1 MILLTG
7 ASGAVGS
14 ALLERLLAAGR
25 PIRCLVRD
33 PRELGPERVRVNLV
47 LGDLADPSSMRHAMR
62 GVDCVVHLAAA
73 IRDDPR
79 ASIEELN
86 GLATVRLV
94 RAAEEAGVGRF
105 LFLST
110 LGASRHAGSRY
121 LRSRALAEEA
131 VFRSRLEATVL
142 AP

>member
-14 ALLERLLAAGR
+14 ALLRRLLAAGR
-25 PIRCLVRD
+25 PVRD
-33 PRELGPERVRVNLV
+33 PRELGAERVRVGLV
-47 LGDLADPSSMRHAMR
+47 LGDLADPTSTRHAMR

-73 IRDDPR
+73 IRDGPR

-86 GLATVRLV
+86 ALATVRLV
-94 RAAEEAGVGRF
+94 RAAEHAGISRF

-110 LGASRHAGSRY
+110 LGVSQHARSRY
-121 LRSRALAEEA
+121 
-131 VFRSRLEATVL
+131 
-142 AP
+142 